1 MLYKSRVKALTQ
13 LHKRVLD
20 EGVLAALSLP
30 SFIEA
35 YRCLI
40 ADLTKPDERVGRV
53 AALSLPP
60 PVLNPMWIP
69 NASIHKSWIRALSK
83 SLYKNKTTIR
93 NLLYQ
98 PDVSLVESL

>member
-1 MLYKSRVKALTQ
+1 MPIQAYTSHEASLSKPYRSLIETLQKLYRNPVKVPTQ

-20 EGVLAALSLP
+20 EGVLAALSLL

-40 ADLTKPDERVGRV
+40 ADLTKLDKRVGRV

-60 PVLNPMWIP
+60 PVLNPM
-69 NASIHKSWIRALSK
+69 
-83 SLYKNKTTIR
+83 
-93 NLLYQ
+93 
-98 PDVSLVESL
+98 